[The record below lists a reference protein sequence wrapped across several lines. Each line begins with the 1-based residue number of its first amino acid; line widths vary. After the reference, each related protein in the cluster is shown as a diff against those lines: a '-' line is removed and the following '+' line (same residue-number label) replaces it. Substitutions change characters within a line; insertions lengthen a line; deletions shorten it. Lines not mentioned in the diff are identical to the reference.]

1 MFGME
6 VLLVAVLAAV
16 VVIAVTALAPRAGV
30 AAPLVLVLIGV
41 VVSFVPAVEPI
52 EVNPE
57 LILVG
62 VLPALLYASAAS
74 FPSMDF
80 RRDFTAI
87 GGMAVLLVVISAVLL
102 GLVFSSVIPGIDLAA
117 GIALGAIVSPTDA
130 VATSI
135 IKKLGAPQR
144 VVVMLEGEGLLN
156 DATTLVLLR
165 SAIAATAASVSLW
178 GVVGDFLKA
187 VLLAAV
193 VGVVVGRLGLW
204 LRERLRHAALST
216 AVSFVVPFAAYLPA
230 EELDASG
237 IVAAVA
243 AGLVTSTLSAR
254 HLSPQDRVAE
264 RMNWRTIETLLEG
277 GLFLVMGLEVF
288 ALVEDVREA
297 HGSLWTAVGVA
308 ALAAVGVVLLR
319 ALFVLPLL
327 RYLAA
332 RRRRAEVVRETLD
345 RMEQKISARLDQLT
359 DGRGIITPEAA
370 KALSALWTEGD
381 QRLWEA
387 GNPRRQVRR
396 MQRRVQLE
404 AARRR
409 AEAGTLSEDQ
419 KEALRQR
426 RMDRVT
432 EFRRRFTRRIAD
444 VDYLLAAPLGPKEGV
459 VIVWAGMRGV
469 VTLAAAQT
477 LPADFPQRSLLVL
490 IAFGVAAGTLLV
502 QGGTLPWVVRRL
514 GLSGV
519 TSSRFVEGT
528 QGLREIVDGTAR
540 AVLDDPGLR
549 RRNGSPYAPY
559 VVDRVRAVV
568 VREQAD
574 QEEEDATPEELS
586 DQFFELRLATIA
598 AQRKAL
604 LEARALGTFD
614 SDLLS
619 RALEQLDA
627 DQIAVEMRGH
637 LDPEE

>member
-1 MFGME
+1 ME

-41 VVSFVPAVEPI
+41 AVSFVPAVKAI
-52 EVNPE
+52 EINPE
-57 LILVG
+57 VILVG

-87 GGMAVLLVVISAVLL
+87 GGMAVLLVVITAVLL
-102 GLVFSSVIPGIDLAA
+102 GFVFSWVIPGIDLAA

-156 DATTLVLLR
+156 DATSLVLLR

-178 GVVGDFLKA
+178 GVVGSFFKA
-187 VLLAAV
+187 VLLAV
-193 VGVVVGRLGLW
+193 LIGVVVGRLGLW
-204 LRERLRHAALST
+204 VREHLRHPALST
-216 AVSFVVPFAAYLPA
+216 AVSFVVPFVAYLPT

-277 GLFLVMGLEVF
+277 GLFLAMGLEVF
-288 ALVEDVREA
+288 GLVQDVRHA
-297 HGSLWTAVGVA
+297 HGSLWVAVGVA
-308 ALAAVGVVLLR
+308 ALAAVVVVALR

-332 RRRRAEVVRETLD
+332 RRRRAEQVRETLD
-345 RMEQKISARLDQLT
+345 RMEQRVSAKLDELADPQ
-359 DGRGIITPEAA
+359 GIITPDAA
-370 KALSALWTEGD
+370 KTLSAMWTEGD
-381 QRLWEA
+381 RRVWEA

-396 MQRRVQLE
+396 VQRRVQLE
-404 AARRR
+404 ADKRR
-409 AEAGTLSEDQ
+409 AAAAGGLSDDQ
-419 KEALRQR
+419 KERIRQR
-426 RMDRVT
+426 RTDRIA

-477 LPADFPQRSLLVL
+477 LPHDFPQRSLLVL

-514 GLSGV
+514 GLAGV

-528 QGLREIVDGTAR
+528 EGLREIVDGTAR
-540 AVLDDPGLR
+540 DVLDDPDLR
-549 RRNGSPYAPY
+549 RKDGTPYAPY
-559 VVDRVRAVV
+559 VVERVRTVV

-574 QEEEDATPEELS
+574 QDEEEATPEELS

-619 RALEQLDA
+619 RALDQLDA

-637 LDPEE
+637 LDGE

>member
-1 MFGME
+1 ME
-6 VLLVAVLAAV
+6 VLLFGVLAAV
-16 VVIAVTALAPRAGV
+16 TVIAVTALAPRAGV

-41 VVSFVPAVEPI
+41 AVSFLPFVPAIPI
-52 EVNPE
+52 NPE
-57 LILVG
+57 VILVG
-62 VLPALLYASAAS
+62 VLPALLYAAAAS
-74 FPSMDF
+74 LPTMDF

-102 GLVFSSVIPGIDLAA
+102 GFVFSWVIPGIDLAA

-156 DATTLVLLR
+156 DATSLVLLR

-178 GVVGDFLKA
+178 EVVGSFAKA
-187 VLLAAV
+187 VILAV
-193 VGVVVGRLGLW
+193 LIGLVVGRLGLW
-204 LRERLRHAALST
+204 VREHLRHPALST

-277 GLFLVMGLEVF
+277 GLFLAMGLEVF
-288 ALVEDVREA
+288 GLVQDVREA

-308 ALAAVGVVLLR
+308 ALAAVGVIALR

-332 RRRRAEVVRETLD
+332 RRRRAEQVRDTLD
-345 RMEQKISARLDQLT
+345 RMEQRVSAKLDEFA
-359 DGRGIITPEAA
+359 DPDGIITPDAA
-370 KALSALWTEGD
+370 KALSAVWTQGD
-381 QRLWEA
+381 QRVWEA

-396 MQRRVQLE
+396 VQRRVE
-404 AARRR
+404 AEAMKRR
-409 AEAGTLSEDQ
+409 ASSGRLSDDDRERM
-419 KEALRQR
+419 RQR
-426 RMDRVT
+426 RMARVA
-432 EFRRRFTRRIAD
+432 EFRKRFTRRIAD

-477 LPADFPQRSLLVL
+477 LPDTFPERSLLIL

-514 GLSGV
+514 GLAGV
-519 TSSRFVEGT
+519 TSSRFDEGT

-540 AVLDDPGLR
+540 DMLDDPGLR
-549 RRNGSPYAPY
+549 RKDGTPYAPY
-559 VVDRVRAVV
+559 VVERVRTVV

-574 QEEEDATPEELS
+574 QDEEEATPEELS
-586 DQFFELRLATIA
+586 AQFFELRLATIA

-637 LDPEE
+637 LDG

>member
-1 MFGME
+1 ME

-41 VVSFVPAVEPI
+41 AVSFVPAVAAIHIDP
-52 EVNPE
+52 EV
-57 LILVG
+57 ILAG
-62 VLPALLYASAAS
+62 VLPALLYAAAAS
-74 FPSMDF
+74 FPTMDF
-80 RRDFTAI
+80 RRDFSAI
-87 GGMAVLLVVISAVLL
+87 GGMSVALVVISAVLL
-102 GLVFSSVIPGIDLAA
+102 GVVFSHVIPGIDLAA

-135 IKKLGAPQR
+135 IKRLGAPQR

-156 DATTLVLLR
+156 DATSLVLLR

-178 GVVGDFLKA
+178 GVVGSFAKA
-187 VLLAAV
+187 VLLAV
-193 VGVVVGRLGLW
+193 VIGLVVGRLGLW
-204 LRERLRHAALST
+204 VREHLRHAALST

-277 GLFLVMGLEVF
+277 GLFLAMGLEVF
-288 ALVEDVREA
+288 GLVEDVQRA
-297 HGSLWTAVGVA
+297 HGSLWLAAGVA
-308 ALAAVGVVLLR
+308 ALAAVGVVALR
-319 ALFVLPLL
+319 AMFVLPLL

-332 RRRRAEVVRETLD
+332 RRRRAEQVRETLD
-345 RMEQKISARLDQLT
+345 RMEQRVSAKLDQIS
-359 DGRGIITPEAA
+359 DPHGIVTPEAA
-370 KALSALWTEGD
+370 TALADVWNRGD
-381 QRLWEA
+381 QRVWEA
-387 GNPRRQVRR
+387 GNPRRQVRGV
-396 MQRRVQLE
+396 QRRLQ
-404 AARRR
+404 
-409 AEAGTLSEDQ
+409 AEADKRRVAAGSLSDDQ
-419 KEALRQR
+419 KERLRKR
-426 RMDRVT
+426 RIDRVA

-477 LPADFPQRSLLVL
+477 LPEDFPQRSLLVL

-514 GLSGV
+514 GLAGV

-528 QGLREIVDGTAR
+528 EGLREIVDGTAR
-540 AVLDDPGLR
+540 EMLDDPGLR
-549 RRNGSPYAPY
+549 RKDGTPYTPY
-559 VVDRVRAVV
+559 VVERVRDVV

-574 QEEEDATPEELS
+574 QAEEEATPEEVS
-586 DQFFELRLATIA
+586 AQFFELRLATIA

-604 LEARALGTFD
+604 LEARAVGTYD

-637 LDPEE
+637 LDSAG

>member
-1 MFGME
+1 MD
-6 VLLVAVLAAV
+6 VLLVSVLAAV

-30 AAPLVLVLIGV
+30 AAPLVLVLVGV
-41 VVSFVPAVEPI
+41 AVSFLPVVPAIPI
-52 EVNPE
+52 NPE
-57 LILVG
+57 VILVG

-102 GLVFSSVIPGIDLAA
+102 GFVFSAVIPGIDLAA

-156 DATTLVLLR
+156 DATSLVLLR
-165 SAIAATAASVSLW
+165 SAIAATAVSVSVW
-178 GVVGDFLKA
+178 GVVGSFVKA
-187 VLLAAV
+187 VLLAV
-193 VGVVVGRLGLW
+193 VIGLIVGRLGLW
-204 LRERLRHAALST
+204 VREHLKHAALST

-254 HLSPQDRVAE
+254 HLRPQDRVAE

-277 GLFLVMGLEVF
+277 GLFLAMGLEVF
-288 ALVEDVREA
+288 GLVEDVREA
-297 HGSLWTAVGVA
+297 HGSLWLAVGVA
-308 ALAAVGVVLLR
+308 TLAAVCVIALR
-319 ALFVLPLL
+319 AMFVLPLL

-332 RRRRAEVVRETLD
+332 RRRRAEQVRETLD
-345 RMEQKISARLDQLT
+345 QMERRVSAKLDELS
-359 DGRGIITPEAA
+359 DSRGIITPQAA
-370 KALSALWTEGD
+370 TELATSWSTGD
-381 QRLWEA
+381 QRVWEL
-387 GNPRRQVRR
+387 GNVRRQVQKQ
-396 MQRRVQLE
+396 QRRRSVQ
-404 AARRR
+404 AAKR
-409 AEAGTLSEDQ
+409 AAAGSLSEGQ
-419 KEALRQR
+419 RERLRKR

-477 LPADFPQRSLLVL
+477 LPNDFPQRSLLIL

-528 QGLREIVDGTAR
+528 EGLREIVDGTASEM
-540 AVLDDPGLR
+540 LDDPDLR
-549 RRNGSPYAPY
+549 RKDGTPYAPY
-559 VVDRVRAVV
+559 VVERVRSVV

-574 QEEEDATPEELS
+574 QDEEEATPEELS
-586 DQFFELRLATIA
+586 QQFFELRLATIA

-604 LEARALGTFD
+604 LEARAVGTYD

-637 LDPEE
+637 LDG